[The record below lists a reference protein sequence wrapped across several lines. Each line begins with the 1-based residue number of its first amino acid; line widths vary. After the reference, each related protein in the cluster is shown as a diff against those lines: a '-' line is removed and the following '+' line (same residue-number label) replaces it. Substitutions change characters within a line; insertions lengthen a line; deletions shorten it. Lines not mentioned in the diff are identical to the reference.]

1 MEPIFKEGDYIIN
14 HSSRD
19 IAIVKGVTK
28 KGYYEFKAYYSSM
41 LNELK
46 DVSDPKHNLQIHYQK
61 FFEPCG
67 EDERQKI
74 DALIINQ
81 NKKL

>member
-1 MEPIFKEGDYIIN
+1 MEPIFKAGDYITN
-14 HSSRD
+14 KSSGD

-28 KGYYEFKAYYSSM
+28 KCYYEFKAYYSSM

-61 FFEPCG
+61 FFELCG

-74 DALIINQ
+74 NTLITNQ
-81 NKKL
+81 NKHL